1 MIEMHL
7 ISIKDLLQKILVENV
22 IVDIYIVSLDAN
34 GIMYKLD
41 SYKELFSI
49 DWDKYDIYFHE
60 KEKIEIPIDKVVI
73 APVPVAPIDNF
84 PKVTD
89 VTVDQN
95 GDIKINPAISNDI
108 ETQSNITTQ
117 PVVEPALE
125 KKSRNISKSKIA
137 ALSKEELE
145 DLYINQNKTLTELAD
160 MFDCTQPTVSAYLN
174 KYNIKKKRKPANKE
188 SETSTSDSSM

>member
-1 MIEMHL
+1 MHL
-7 ISIKDLLQKILVENV
+7 VSVKDLLQKILVENV

-34 GIMYKLD
+34 GLMYKLD

-49 DWDKYDIYFHE
+49 EWDKYDIYFHE

-73 APVPVAPIDNF
+73 APIPVAPIDNF

-89 VTVDQN
+89 VTVNRN

-108 ETQSNITTQ
+108 EVQSDISTQ
-117 PVVEPALE
+117 PIVEPALE

>member
-34 GIMYKLD
+34 GLMCKLD

-60 KEKIEIPIDKVVI
+60 KEKIEIPVDKVVI
-73 APVPVAPIDNF
+73 APIPVAPIDNF

-89 VTVDQN
+89 VTVDRN
-95 GDIKINPAISNDI
+95 GDIKINPTISSDI
-108 ETQSNITTQ
+108 EMQSDIPTQ
-117 PVVEPALE
+117 PIVGPALE
-125 KKSRNISKSKIA
+125 KKSRNISKSRISA
-137 ALSKEELE
+137 VSKEELE
-145 DLYINQNKTLTELAD
+145 DLFINQNKTLTEIAD
-160 MFDCTQPTVSAYLN
+160 IFDCTPPTVSSYLN
-174 KYNIKKKRKPANKE
+174 RYNIKKKRKPVNKE
-188 SETSTSDSSM
+188 SEANSSDSSM

>member
-7 ISIKDLLQKILVENV
+7 ISIKDLLQKILVENI